1 MDSFLSGDVPERKAP
16 VIILQF
22 VYHLL
27 VPGAEVLYKTPHL
40 ILLAAAT

>member
-22 VYHLL
+22 IYHL

-40 ILLAAAT
+40 ILLAAAA